1 MAEEVK
7 VLRFWTSPFSGRVEL
22 ALGLKGVSYEIFDED
37 LPNKKLSPLL
47 LESSPIYKEVP
58 VLLHNG
64 KPVIGSMTIVE
75 YVDDTWGNGHP
86 IVPKDP
92 YERARARYLAS
103 FIDDKIIPNF
113 RKACWLE
120 GEEQKRG
127 MEETKE
133 NLKILEGEIKGKK
146 FFGGDDIGL
155 VDIAANY
162 VAFWTG
168 VVQKVTGVSLINEEN
183 HSNLLKW
190 SQRFLSSDVVKG
202 TLPDREELTALY
214 QAARD
219 AILAKKALSAN

>member
-103 FIDDKIIPNF
+103 FIDDKCIPTF
-113 RKACWLE
+113 RNSFWAE
-120 GEEQKRG
+120 GDMQKTAI
-127 MEETKE
+127 EKSKE
-133 NLKILEGEIKGKK
+133 YLSILEKELKGKK
-146 FFGGDDIGL
+146 YFGGNSIGYL
-155 VDIAANY
+155 DIAAAY
-162 VAFWTG
+162 IAHWTG
-168 VVQKVTGVSLINEEN
+168 VFQDVSGVEFFNEEN
-183 HSNLLKW
+183 YPILWKW
-190 SQRFLSSDVVKG
+190 SQDFVNSDVGKKYLPQREKLVAFFEPIKEAMKGYVK
-202 TLPDREELTALY
+202 P
-214 QAARD
+214 
-219 AILAKKALSAN
+219 SA